1 MDELRRMGFKDST
14 IQSFKW
20 NSSDVSFKGQFRY
33 LQPLTEEDFRRTD
46 AAYHWRQERDI
57 EMGFRSRE
65 DVERERTEYAMN
77 KALIDSI
84 RRGKIEADHEYEELV
99 DDAICRYCEGTNEG
113 LYWTTRIDTR
123 VCECYP
129 SDDEAALP
137 SPPQTPSRST
147 DDQKLFDGKLDV
159 GNRQWLKERGLMELR
174 GPYRVQFEDYSCWRE
189 ARIKFFQMSTKPVME
204 EIQLDQSTT
213 TQPVMEEIQP
223 DQSTTTHTDRDE
235 PTKRRI
241 CGLNR
246 WVFWEIWSLHSDS
259 SGRLTRSQNSTEFFE
274 LDPHNHPQIIE
285 RMPPKILESGSKD
298 GRNKRKCRSPNLS
311 SRVSKTYKKSPDRK
325 RLARR
330 LRSIG
335 SVSGLAEQHPSTL
348 KR

>member
-1 MDELRRMGFKDST
+1 MMGFKDST
-14 IQSFKW
+14 IHFFKW
-20 NSSDVSFKGQFRY
+20 DSSDKSFEGQFRY
-33 LQPLTEEDFRRTD
+33 LRRLTEEDFRRTD
-46 AAYHWRQERDI
+46 AAYHWREERDI

-65 DVERERTEYAMN
+65 DVEKERATTALN
-77 KALIDSI
+77 KAFIDNI
-84 RRGKIEADHEYEELV
+84 RKGALEADHEYEELV
-99 DDAICRYCEGTNEG
+99 DDAICRQCEGTTES
-113 LYWTTRIDTR
+113 LYWKTRIDTR

-137 SPPQTPSRST
+137 SPPQTPARST

-159 GNRQWLKERGLMELR
+159 SNRQWLKERGLMELR

-189 ARIKFFQMSTKPVME
+189 ARIKFFQMSMKPMME
-204 EIQLDQSTT
+204 EIQL
-213 TQPVMEEIQP
+213 

-325 RLARR
+325 RLPRR